1 MAIDEQCGC
10 SVSARVRLR
19 GIEGAAATAPKVFS
33 HFFPTTHFRLK
44 ARKAAHLFPMY
55 PTVFAHE
62 RAAALSPTKIIS
74 DILRHVFYRK
84 RTNGAPATQPFCTWK
99 QPQPLDETL

>member
-19 GIEGAAATAPKVFS
+19 GIEGAAATAPKAFS

-44 ARKAAHLFPMY
+44 SVQSSASLSNVPHRF
-55 PTVFAHE
+55 
-62 RAAALSPTKIIS
+62 RA
-74 DILRHVFYRK
+74 
-84 RTNGAPATQPFCTWK
+84 
-99 QPQPLDETL
+99 